1 MTPHLYLKYDEKP
14 RREGRTL
21 RKIGWVCGTLA
32 ETLTLFHTKICDFP
46 YPISDL
52 KPWSPAR
59 DRSAQQ
65 AVTARTRL
73 ASTLKG
79 KWPYRQMMK

>member
-1 MTPHLYLKYDEKP
+1 MNFITFVTECYYTCDLYYICDQLLHLCLQQGVLSEK
-14 RREGRTL
+14 L
-21 RKIGWVCGTLA
+21 GWVCGTLA

-59 DRSAQQ
+59 DRSA
-65 AVTARTRL
+65 
-73 ASTLKG
+73 
-79 KWPYRQMMK
+79 